1 MDNIQQKISLHND
14 LKKRIEFILI
24 NAFNYAPLR
33 IGWTDKRFVG
43 HYIVV

>member
-1 MDNIQQKISLHND
+1 MDNIQQKISLHSD

-24 NAFNYAPLR
+24 NAPLR